1 MTWVVSALCEVTG
14 EYNRACSELIPQHH
28 KRIAVI
34 VLLFLLALF
43 LEATTGELV
52 GRACAEKPQLFA
64 QYEEQLIKTTLA
76 ERNLTVEPDPEGKI
90 IEAIYIANHEI
101 FLPGDLPLS
110 SKLPWFI
117 LNRLHTRTRDYIVRQ
132 EVLIDEGSRY
142 QRDLVEETERNL
154 RAMFIL
160 AVARLVA
167 VRGSSPNRVA
177 ILVVTKD
184 RWTLRLN
191 TSFLFDNGRLDQ
203 LAFSMAESNLA
214 GRNKRVSFEFALNPG
229 RYAIGAS
236 YYDPRIWSS
245 RHTMQLYGLLYFNR
259 QSNDVEGGQVQFTV
273 GRPLFSLRSRFGWQ
287 ANLNFLQDIARYFK
301 GGDLAL
307 RTVQGDAGDE
317 EVPDVYTRRNI
328 IANLQVSYSDG
339 LRYKSNLTVGVR
351 YVDNAYGLP
360 NNFPAVSDKA
370 RASYLRLLPRSESWA
385 GGIIAYE
392 LFTPDFIKLK
402 NINTFALTE
411 DFRLGPRLYLELRLA
426 THVLGPPSDF
436 VEFYATFNHLH
447 FFGGNLLDY
456 GASVAARLQYR
467 TADAAG
473 YASPLVNESATVYLR
488 EVTPRFG
495 PLRLFIYGILQVRAH
510 DLDNVRLTLGSDSGL
525 RGFAPRELQG
535 NSLYRVNVELRTLAL
550 NLWTI
555 HVGGVAF
562 YDAGD
567 APLGFNQYDPSGKF
581 LAAGFH
587 QSAGLG
593 LRVLFPQF
601 NRDVVRLD
609 LGFPFEMRAGGG
621 YAPRFSVEFG
631 QAF

>member
-14 EYNRACSELIPQHH
+14 EYNRACTGLIPQHH
-28 KRIAVI
+28 IRIAPI
-34 VLLFLLALF
+34 ALFFLLVFAL
-43 LEATTGELV
+43 ESATGLFV
-52 GRACAEKPQLFA
+52 GRAGAQKPQLFA
-64 QYEEQLIKTTLA
+64 QYEEQLIKATLA
-76 ERNLTVEPDPEGKI
+76 ERGLTVEPDPEGKL
-90 IEAIYIANHEI
+90 IEAIFIANHEI

-110 SKLPWFI
+110 RKLPWMF

-132 EVLIDEGSRY
+132 EILIDEGSRY

-154 RAMFIL
+154 RGMFIL

-167 VRGSSPNRVA
+167 VRGSSPDRVA

-203 LAFSMAESNLA
+203 LAFSMSESNLA
-214 GRNKRVSFEFALNPG
+214 GRNKRVSFEFSLNPG
-229 RYAIGAS
+229 RYAIGTS

-245 RHTMQLYGLLYFNR
+245 RHTMYLFGLIFFNR
-259 QSNDVEGGQVQFTV
+259 ESNDVEGGQVQLNV
-273 GRPLFSLRSRFGWQ
+273 GRPLFNLRSRFGWQ

-307 RTVQGDAGDE
+307 RTVAGDSGDE

-339 LRYKSNLTVGVR
+339 LRYKSNLTFGVR
-351 YVDNAYGLP
+351 YVDNQYGLP
-360 NNFPAVSDKA
+360 NNFPAVSGGA
-370 RASYLRLLPRSESWA
+370 REAYLRLLPRSESWA
-385 GGIIAYE
+385 GAVIAYE
-392 LFTPDFIKLK
+392 MFTPNFIKLK

-411 DFRLGPRLYLELRLA
+411 DFRLGPRLQVEIKLA
-426 THVLGPPSDF
+426 SHVFGPPSDF
-436 VEFYATFNHLH
+436 IEFYATFNHFH

-456 GASVAARLQYR
+456 GGAVAARVQYR
-467 TADAAG
+467 TAAAAG
-473 YASPLVNESATVYLR
+473 YVMPLVNESATVYLR

-535 NSLYRVNVELRTLAL
+535 NSLYRINVELRTTAI

-555 HVGGVAF
+555 HIGGVLF

-601 NRDVVRLD
+601 NRDVIRLD
-609 LGFPFEMRAGGG
+609 LGFPFEMPTGT